1 MDQETDRDGPGMAAG
16 QHPVARATYSDTR
29 TVWLPDEW
37 AVYIANG
44 DDPESVDW
52 PIELC
57 DEELWRLRLEG
68 FDVVTCTDRTR
79 ELGAYRGIAGT
90 MRAYEALRIGGNDTV
105 VRRVTLVKEH
115 LELPAGES
123 TYEVLL
129 DVKLDLTRTE
139 SQPLE
144 RLVARAWRAGHGAH
158 RRVALACG
166 HVGDSG
172 LERAWAH
179 IDIDP
184 AARPLAR
191 SAWSDG
197 AAVRTSIE
205 ARNCVG
211 QVVLK
216 QPDAA
221 IAETALPAAYRAAAF
236 YDDEGQ
242 VRCVRCDRLKR
253 MTVPDSEPPLRLGG
267 PLECPNCE
275 RPWSRQ
281 PLPAASRTSPASQ
294 AGPHPPPPRPPRKE
308 TNDTC

>member
-1 MDQETDRDGPGMAAG
+1 MDQKPDRDDPGMAAD
-16 QHPVARATYSDTR
+16 QRPVARAPCSDTR

-44 DDPESVDW
+44 DDPESPDW

-57 DEELWRLRLEG
+57 DEELRRLRLEG

-79 ELGAYRGIAGT
+79 ELGEYRGIAGT
-90 MRAYEALRIGGNDTV
+90 MRAYEALRTGGNDTV
-105 VRRVTLVKEH
+105 VRRVTLVQERV
-115 LELPAGES
+115 LLPAGKS
-123 TYEVLL
+123 TRQVLL

-144 RLVARAWRAGHGAH
+144 RLVARAWRAGHGSR

-179 IDIDP
+179 VDIDP
-184 AARPLAR
+184 AASPLAR
-191 SAWSDG
+191 NAWSDG
-197 AAVRTSIE
+197 AAVRTSIDS
-205 ARNCVG
+205 RNCVA

-216 QPDAA
+216 PPDAV

-253 MTVPDSEPPLRLGG
+253 MTVPDSGPPRWPGR
-267 PLECPNCE
+267 PLECPNCG
-275 RPWSRQ
+275 RP
-281 PLPAASRTSPASQ
+281 
-294 AGPHPPPPRPPRKE
+294 
-308 TNDTC
+308 

>member
-1 MDQETDRDGPGMAAG
+1 MDQETDRNGPGTAADR
-16 QHPVARATYSDTR
+16 QPVARAPHTSTR

-44 DDPESVDW
+44 DDPESPDW

-57 DEELWRLRLEG
+57 DEELRRLRLEG

-79 ELGAYRGIAGT
+79 ELGEYRGIAGT
-90 MRAYEALRIGGNDTV
+90 MRAYEALRTGGNDTV
-105 VRRVTLVKEH
+105 FRRVTLVKEH
-115 LELPAGES
+115 LRLPAGDS
-123 TYEVLL
+123 TRQVLL

-144 RLVARAWRAGHGAH
+144 RLVARAWRAGHGAG

-166 HVGDSG
+166 SVGDSG

-184 AARPLAR
+184 AAKPLVR
-191 SAWSDG
+191 SAWSDD
-197 AAVRTSIE
+197 AAVRKSVD
-205 ARNCVG
+205 AGNCIV

-216 QPDAA
+216 RPDAV

-236 YDDEGQ
+236 HDDEGQ
-242 VRCVRCDRLKR
+242 VRCVWCDRIKR
-253 MTVPDSEPPLRLGG
+253 MTVHDGEPPLRMGC
-267 PLECPNCE
+267 PLYCPHCE
-275 RPWSRQ
+275 RP
-281 PLPAASRTSPASQ
+281 
-294 AGPHPPPPRPPRKE
+294 
-308 TNDTC
+308 

>member
-1 MDQETDRDGPGMAAG
+1 MAKEADRDGPGMAAG
-16 QHPVARATYSDTR
+16 EQRVARAPCSDTR

-37 AVYIANG
+37 AVYVANG
-44 DDPESVDW
+44 DDPESPDW

-57 DEELWRLRLEG
+57 DEELRRLRLEG

-79 ELGAYRGIAGT
+79 ELGEYRGIAGT
-90 MRAYEALRIGGNDTV
+90 MRAYEAFRVGGSDTV
-105 VRRVTLVKEH
+105 FRRVTLVKQH
-115 LELPAGES
+115 VELPAGES
-123 TYEVLL
+123 TYQILV

-144 RLVARAWRAGHGAH
+144 RLVARAWRAGHDSR

-205 ARNCVG
+205 ARNCVA
-211 QVVLK
+211 QVALK
-216 QPDAA
+216 RPDAA
-221 IAETALPAAYRAAAF
+221 IAETALPSAYRAAAF

-253 MTVPDSEPPLRLGG
+253 MTVPDGEPPLRLGR
-267 PLECPNCE
+267 PLECPHCE
-275 RPWSRQ
+275 RP
-281 PLPAASRTSPASQ
+281 
-294 AGPHPPPPRPPRKE
+294 
-308 TNDTC
+308 

>member
-1 MDQETDRDGPGMAAG
+1 MHQESDRDGPGMAAS
-16 QHPVARATYSDTR
+16 QQPVARAPYSSTR

-44 DDPESVDW
+44 DDPESPDW

-57 DEELWRLRLEG
+57 VEELRRLRLEG

-79 ELGAYRGIAGT
+79 ELGEYRGIAGT
-90 MRAYEALRIGGNDTV
+90 MRAYEALRAGGSDTV

-115 LELPAGES
+115 LVLPAGES
-123 TYEVLL
+123 TRQVLL

-139 SQPLE
+139 SQRLE
-144 RLVARAWRAGHGAH
+144 RLVARAWHAGHGAR
-158 RRVALACG
+158 RRVALAYG

-191 SAWSDG
+191 SAWSDD
-197 AAVRTSIE
+197 AAIRKSID
-205 ARNCVG
+205 ARNCIA

-216 QPDAA
+216 PPDAV
-221 IAETALPAAYRAAAF
+221 IVETALPVAYRSAAF
-236 YDDEGQ
+236 FDDEGQ
-242 VRCVRCDRLKR
+242 VRCVWCDRLKR
-253 MTVPDSEPPLRLGG
+253 MTVHDSESPLRMGRR
-267 PLECPNCE
+267 PECPNCE
-275 RPWSRQ
+275 RP
-281 PLPAASRTSPASQ
+281 
-294 AGPHPPPPRPPRKE
+294 
-308 TNDTC
+308 

>member
-1 MDQETDRDGPGMAAG
+1 MDQETDRDGTGMAADQRPAAG
-16 QHPVARATYSDTR
+16 APYTSTR

-44 DDPESVDW
+44 DDPESPDW

-57 DEELWRLRLEG
+57 DDELRRLRLEG
-68 FDVVTCTDRTR
+68 FDLVTCTDRTR
-79 ELGAYRGIAGT
+79 EFGEYRGIAGT
-90 MRAYEALRIGGNDTV
+90 MRAYEALRTGGSDTV

-129 DVKLDLTRTE
+129 DAKLDLTRTE

-144 RLVARAWRAGHGAH
+144 RLVARAWHAGHGTR
-158 RRVALACG
+158 RRVAPAYG
-166 HVGDSG
+166 HVDDSG

-191 SAWSDG
+191 SAWSDD
-197 AAVRTSIE
+197 AAVRTSID
-205 ARNCVG
+205 ARNRVA

-216 QPDAA
+216 QPDAV
-221 IAETALPAAYRAAAF
+221 IAETALPVAYRAAAF

-242 VRCVRCDRLKR
+242 VRCVWCDRLKR
-253 MTVPDSEPPLRLGG
+253 MTVHDGESPLRMGR
-267 PLECPNCE
+267 PLECPNCK
-275 RPWSRQ
+275 RP
-281 PLPAASRTSPASQ
+281 
-294 AGPHPPPPRPPRKE
+294 
-308 TNDTC
+308 

>member
-1 MDQETDRDGPGMAAG
+1 MDQKPDRDDPGMAAD
-16 QHPVARATYSDTR
+16 QRPVARAPCSDTR
-29 TVWLPDEW
+29 TVWLPGEW

-44 DDPESVDW
+44 DDPESPDW

-57 DEELWRLRLEG
+57 DEELRRLRLEG

-79 ELGAYRGIAGT
+79 ELGEYRGIAGT
-90 MRAYEALRIGGNDTV
+90 MRAYEALRTGGNDTV
-105 VRRVTLVKEH
+105 VRRVTLVQEH
-115 LELPAGES
+115 VLLPAGKS
-123 TYEVLL
+123 TRQVLL

-144 RLVARAWRAGHGAH
+144 RLVARAWRAGHGSR

-179 IDIDP
+179 VDIDP
-184 AARPLAR
+184 AASPLAR
-191 SAWSDG
+191 NAWSDG
-197 AAVRTSIE
+197 AAVRKRIDSK
-205 ARNCVG
+205 NCVA

-216 QPDAA
+216 PPDAV

-253 MTVPDSEPPLRLGG
+253 MTVPDSGPPRWPGR
-267 PLECPNCE
+267 PFECPNCG
-275 RPWSRQ
+275 RP
-281 PLPAASRTSPASQ
+281 
-294 AGPHPPPPRPPRKE
+294 
-308 TNDTC
+308 

>member
-1 MDQETDRDGPGMAAG
+1 MDQTTDRGPGMTAD
-16 QHPVARATYSDTR
+16 QQPVATAPRISTR

-44 DDPESVDW
+44 DDPESPDW

-57 DEELWRLRLEG
+57 DEELRRLRLEG

-79 ELGAYRGIAGT
+79 EHGEYRGIAGT
-90 MRAYEALRIGGNDTV
+90 MRAYEALRTGGSDTV

-115 LELPAGES
+115 LELPSGES

-144 RLVARAWRAGHGAH
+144 RLVARAWRVGHGAR
-158 RRVALACG
+158 RRVALAYG
-166 HVGDSG
+166 HLGGSG

-179 IDIDP
+179 VDIDP
-184 AARPLAR
+184 AAKPLVR
-191 SAWSDG
+191 SAWSDDV
-197 AAVRTSIE
+197 AVRTSID
-205 ARNCVG
+205 ARNRIA

-216 QPDAA
+216 RPDAV

-253 MTVPDSEPPLRLGG
+253 TTVQDGEPSPRTGRPLD
-267 PLECPNCE
+267 CPNCE
-275 RPWSRQ
+275 RP
-281 PLPAASRTSPASQ
+281 
-294 AGPHPPPPRPPRKE
+294 
-308 TNDTC
+308 

>member
-1 MDQETDRDGPGMAAG
+1 MDQEAERDGPGMAAG
-16 QHPVARATYSDTR
+16 EQPVARAPCSDTR

-44 DDPESVDW
+44 DDPESPDW
-52 PIELC
+52 PIDLC
-57 DEELWRLRLEG
+57 DEELRRLRLEG

-79 ELGAYRGIAGT
+79 ELVEYRGIAGT
-90 MRAYEALRIGGNDTV
+90 MRAYEALRTGGSDTV
-105 VRRVTLVKEH
+105 VRRVTLVQEH
-115 LELPAGES
+115 LRLPAGES
-123 TYEVLL
+123 TRQVLL

-144 RLVARAWRAGHGAH
+144 RLVARAWLAGHGSR

-166 HVGDSG
+166 HVGDAC

-184 AARPLAR
+184 AASPLVRNAR
-191 SAWSDG
+191 SDG
-197 AAVRTSIE
+197 AEVRKRIDS
-205 ARNCVG
+205 RNCVG

-216 QPDAA
+216 QPDAFV
-221 IAETALPAAYRAAAF
+221 AETALPAAYRAAAF

-253 MTVPDSEPPLRLGG
+253 MAVPDSEPPLPLCP

-275 RPWSRQ
+275 RQ
-281 PLPAASRTSPASQ
+281 
-294 AGPHPPPPRPPRKE
+294 
-308 TNDTC
+308 

>member
-1 MDQETDRDGPGMAAG
+1 MDQETDRDGLGMTTD
-16 QHPVARATYSDTR
+16 QQPVARAPYTSTR

-44 DDPESVDW
+44 EDPESPDW

-57 DEELWRLRLEG
+57 DEELRRLRLEG
-68 FDVVTCTDRTR
+68 FDVVACTDRTR
-79 ELGAYRGIAGT
+79 ELGEYRGIAGT
-90 MRAYEALRIGGNDTV
+90 MRAYEALRTGGKDTV

-115 LELPAGES
+115 LQLPAGES
-123 TYEVLL
+123 IYQVLL

-144 RLVARAWRAGHGAH
+144 RLVARAWHAGHGAR
-158 RRVALACG
+158 RRVALAYG

-184 AARPLAR
+184 AARPLVR
-191 SAWSDG
+191 SAWSHD
-197 AAVRTSIE
+197 AAIRKSIDK
-205 ARNCVG
+205 RNCIA

-216 QPDAA
+216 QPDAV
-221 IAETALPAAYRAAAF
+221 IAETALAAEYRTAAF

-242 VRCVRCDRLKR
+242 VRCVWCDRLKR
-253 MTVPDSEPPLRLGG
+253 ITVHDSESSPRMGRPLD
-267 PLECPNCE
+267 CPNYE
-275 RPWSRQ
+275 RP
-281 PLPAASRTSPASQ
+281 
-294 AGPHPPPPRPPRKE
+294 
-308 TNDTC
+308 

>member
-1 MDQETDRDGPGMAAG
+1 MDQQSDRDDPGIAAD
-16 QHPVARATYSDTR
+16 QHPVARAPYSDTR

-44 DDPESVDW
+44 DDPESPDW

-57 DEELWRLRLEG
+57 DEELRRLRLEG
-68 FDVVTCTDRTR
+68 FDIVTCTDRTR
-79 ELGAYRGIAGT
+79 ELGEYRGIAAT
-90 MRAYEALRIGGNDTV
+90 MRAYEAFRIGGSDTV
-105 VRRVTLVKEH
+105 VRRVALVQDH
-115 LELPAGES
+115 VRLPAGES
-123 TYEVLL
+123 TREVLL

-144 RLVARAWRAGHGAH
+144 RLVAWAWRAGHRSP

-184 AARPLAR
+184 AARPLTR
-191 SAWSDG
+191 SAWSNC
-197 AAVRTSIE
+197 AVVRRSID
-205 ARNCVG
+205 ARNRVG

-253 MTVPDSEPPLRLGG
+253 MTVHGSESSLLMDRPLY
-267 PLECPNCE
+267 CPNCE
-275 RPWSRQ
+275 RP
-281 PLPAASRTSPASQ
+281 
-294 AGPHPPPPRPPRKE
+294 
-308 TNDTC
+308 

>member
-1 MDQETDRDGPGMAAG
+1 MDQETDRDGPGVAAG
-16 QHPVARATYSDTR
+16 EQPVARARYSDTR

-44 DDPESVDW
+44 DDPESPDW
-52 PIELC
+52 PIERC
-57 DEELWRLRLEG
+57 DEELRRLRLEG

-79 ELGAYRGIAGT
+79 ELGEYRGIVGT
-90 MRAYEALRIGGNDTV
+90 MRAYEALRTGGNDTV
-105 VRRVTLVKEH
+105 VRRVTLAQDHVR
-115 LELPAGES
+115 LPTGEN
-123 TYEVLL
+123 TRQVLL

-144 RLVARAWRAGHGAH
+144 RLVARAWRAGHGAR

-179 IDIDP
+179 VDIDP
-184 AARPLAR
+184 TGRPLPR

-197 AAVRTSIE
+197 AAVRRID
-205 ARNCVG
+205 ARNCIA

-216 QPDAA
+216 QPDAV

-253 MTVPDSEPPLRLGG
+253 LTVHGSEPPLWLDR
-267 PLECPNCE
+267 PLSCPNCE
-275 RPWSRQ
+275 RP
-281 PLPAASRTSPASQ
+281 
-294 AGPHPPPPRPPRKE
+294 
-308 TNDTC
+308 

>member
-1 MDQETDRDGPGMAAG
+1 MDQKPNRDGPGMAAG
-16 QHPVARATYSDTR
+16 QQPIAKAPCSDTR

-37 AVYIANG
+37 AVYIANS
-44 DDPESVDW
+44 DDPESPDW

-57 DEELWRLRLEG
+57 DEELRRLRLEG

-79 ELGAYRGIAGT
+79 ELGEYRGIAGT
-90 MRAYEALRIGGNDTV
+90 MRAYEALRTGGNDTV
-105 VRRVTLVKEH
+105 VRRVTLVQERV
-115 LELPAGES
+115 LLPAGKS
-123 TYEVLL
+123 TRQVLL

-144 RLVARAWRAGHGAH
+144 RLVARAWRAGHGSR

-179 IDIDP
+179 VDVDP

-191 SAWSDG
+191 RAWSDG

-205 ARNCVG
+205 ARNCVA
-211 QVVLK
+211 QVALK
-216 QPDAA
+216 RPDAA
-221 IAETALPAAYRAAAF
+221 IAETALPAAYQAAAF
-236 YDDEGQ
+236 YDHEGR

-253 MTVPDSEPPLRLGG
+253 MTVPAGG
-267 PLECPNCE
+267 PPRWPGRPFECPNCG
-275 RPWSRQ
+275 RP
-281 PLPAASRTSPASQ
+281 
-294 AGPHPPPPRPPRKE
+294 
-308 TNDTC
+308 

>member
-1 MDQETDRDGPGMAAG
+1 MDQETDRNGPGMAADK
-16 QHPVARATYSDTR
+16 QPVARAPYNSTR

-44 DDPESVDW
+44 DDPESPDW

-57 DEELWRLRLEG
+57 DEELRRLRLEG

-79 ELGAYRGIAGT
+79 ELGEYRGTAGT
-90 MRAYEALRIGGNDTV
+90 MRAYETLRTGGSDTV

-123 TYEVLL
+123 TREILL
-129 DVKLDLTRTE
+129 DFKLDLTRTE

-144 RLVARAWRAGHGAH
+144 RLVARAWHAGHGAR
-158 RRVALACG
+158 RRVALAHG

-184 AARPLAR
+184 AARSLVR
-191 SAWSDG
+191 SAWSHD
-197 AAVRTSIE
+197 AAIRKSID
-205 ARNCVG
+205 ARNCIA

-216 QPDAA
+216 PPDAV
-221 IAETALPAAYRAAAF
+221 IAETALPVAYRTAAF
-236 YDDEGQ
+236 YDQEGQ

-253 MTVPDSEPPLRLGG
+253 MTVHDSESPLRMGRR
-267 PLECPNCE
+267 PECPNCE
-275 RPWSRQ
+275 RP
-281 PLPAASRTSPASQ
+281 
-294 AGPHPPPPRPPRKE
+294 
-308 TNDTC
+308 

>member
-1 MDQETDRDGPGMAAG
+1 MDKEADRDGPGMAAG
-16 QHPVARATYSDTR
+16 EQRVARAPCSDTR

-44 DDPESVDW
+44 DDPESPDW
-52 PIELC
+52 PIDLC
-57 DEELWRLRLEG
+57 DEELRRLRLEG

-79 ELGAYRGIAGT
+79 ELGEYRGIAGT
-90 MRAYEALRIGGNDTV
+90 MRAYEGLRTGGDDTV
-105 VRRVTLVKEH
+105 VRRVTLVQEH
-115 LELPAGES
+115 LRLPAGES
-123 TYEVLL
+123 TRQVLL

-144 RLVARAWRAGHGAH
+144 RLVARAWRAGHGTR

-184 AARPLAR
+184 TARPLPR
-191 SAWSDG
+191 CAWSHG
-197 AAVRTSIE
+197 AAVRRID
-205 ARNCVG
+205 ARNCIA

-253 MTVPDSEPPLRLGG
+253 MTVHGGEPPLWLDR
-267 PLECPNCE
+267 PLYCLNCE
-275 RPWSRQ
+275 RP
-281 PLPAASRTSPASQ
+281 
-294 AGPHPPPPRPPRKE
+294 
-308 TNDTC
+308 